1 MIAHVYKPRRYDTDG
16 KIILSRLYRGRIR
29 LEGEY
34 KVLDVGLKT
43 TDKQVA
49 EKMLADRIRELER
62 ERAGLIAP
70 RLERESA
77 QQPLSKHQDDFVAD
91 LVALGRTKKYSK
103 LVMARFTRLAAECKW
118 RMPGDITTNSF
129 VSWRAQQTKLSP
141 KTLNEYLNA
150 ANALL
155 NWMVKQ
161 GRVSE
166 NPLRG
171 MAHADVRGHTMH
183 RRAYTGEELD
193 RLLAVA
199 EPEIRLLYL
208 AAALTGLRAGELK
221 QVIWGDIHLDCERP
235 HICVRASTAKNRKDA
250 TLPLH
255 PQLVAELSA
264 IRKPTTKPESR
275 AFSQHPHPDRQIRAD
290 LEKAGIP
297 RIDSTGRKL
306 DFHALRY
313 TFATRL
319 AACGVSQRLAQEL
332 MRHSDPRLT
341 ANIYTDATQLP
352 TFEAIQVIP
361 WQGEN
366 AANPA
371 KNAEKSTLKNTH
383 KYTHNHT
390 VISSQT
396 GFSTN
401 LLQTQTVSVI
411 ESINP
416 AQAASE
422 LGYGHLLTTFVRNSD
437 YQELE
442 RATGLEG
449 QTKNPQRIGNQY
461 INPSVPVAGTAK
473 SLQGNFA
480 NNKKLVEVAG
490 VEIALS
496 TFAIC

>member
-1 MIAHVYKPRRYDTDG
+1 MIAHIYKPRRYDANG
-16 KIILSRLYRGRIR
+16 KVIMAHLYRGRIR

-34 KVLDVGLKT
+34 KVRDIGLKT
-43 TDKQVA
+43 TDRQVA
-49 EKMLADRIRELER
+49 EKMLADRVRELER

-199 EPEIRLLYL
+199 EPDIRLLYL

-255 PQLVAELSA
+255 PQLVAELLKC
-264 IRKPTTKPESR
+264 RKPTTKPESR

-361 WQGEN
+361 WQGQT
-366 AANPA
+366 AAKPA
-371 KNAEKSTLKNTH
+371 ANAEKSAPSVTH
-383 KYTHNHT
+383 TEPHNYT
-390 VISSQT
+390 VISPHDS
-396 GFSTN
+396 FPTN
-401 LLQTQTVSVI
+401 HLQTQSVSVI
-411 ESINP
+411 ENKNP
-416 AQAASE
+416 AQGASG
-422 LGYGHLLTTFVRNSD
+422 LGLGRVLTDFV
-437 YQELE
+437 
-442 RATGLEG
+442 
-449 QTKNPQRIGNQY
+449 KNRKTIR
-461 INPSVPVAGTAK
+461 VAGWTGIEEPSKGSHSVEGERVTAAHANTHTAN

-490 VEIALS
+490 LGHVS
-496 TFAIC
+496 

>member
-1 MIAHVYKPRRYDTDG
+1 MIAHIYKPRRYDANG
-16 KIILSRLYRGRIR
+16 KVIMAHLYRGRIR

-34 KVLDVGLKT
+34 KVRDIGLKT
-43 TDKQVA
+43 TDRQVA
-49 EKMLADRIRELER
+49 EKMLADRVRELER

-70 RLERESA
+70 RLEREAA
-77 QQPLSKHQDDFVAD
+77 QQPLSKHQEDFVAD

-118 RMPGDITTNSF
+118 KMPGDITTNSF

-199 EPEIRLLYL
+199 KPDFKLLYL
-208 AAALTGLRAGELK
+208 AAAFTGLRAGELK
-221 QVIWGDIHLDCERP
+221 QVVWGDIHLDGERP

-255 PQLVAELSA
+255 PQLVEALLA
-264 IRKPTTKPESR
+264 HRQPDVKMDAR
-275 AFSQHPHPDRQIRAD
+275 VFNQHPHPDRIIRDDIEA
-290 LEKAGIP
+290 AGIT
-297 RIDSTGRKL
+297 RIDAMGRKL

-319 AACGVSQRLAQEL
+319 AASGVSQRLAQEL

-361 WQGEN
+361 WQGQ
-366 AANPA
+366 AASKPA
-371 KNAEKSTLKNTH
+371 ANAEKLAPSVTH
-383 KYTHNHT
+383 TEPHNYT
-390 VISSQT
+390 VISPHDS
-396 GFSTN
+396 FPTN
-401 LLQTQTVSVI
+401 HLQTQSVSVI
-411 ESINP
+411 KDTEP
-416 AQAASE
+416 AQGASG
-422 LGYGHLLTTFVRNSD
+422 LGFGRILTSFVKKTNKR
-437 YQELE
+437 QME
-442 RATGLEG
+442 RATGLEELAKDA
-449 QTKNPQRIGNQY
+449 QLIDREPIAELLEEPR
-461 INPSVPVAGTAK
+461 TAN
-473 SLQGNFA
+473 SLQGSFA

-490 VEIALS
+490 VEIALF
-496 TFAIC
+496 TFAIH